1 MKQINPLYLLASLVV
16 VLFVML
22 FLLSG
27 IKSDLNIA
35 KSELDKTNA
44 IANDLVSLKKSWG
57 DKKRSKATLLK
68 ILNNSRVK
76 NSGVEYTVNKSKVV
90 IEAKNVKSREF
101 SYLLN
106 KLFNATLNVT
116 SMKVRSLDK
125 YHVSLYVEV
134 SL

>member
-16 VLFVML
+16 VLFVTL

-76 NSGVEYTVNKSKVV
+76 NSGVEYRVSKSKVV
-90 IEAKNVKSREF
+90 IEAKNVASREF

-106 KLFNATLNVT
+106 KLFNAPLNVT
-116 SMKVRSLDK
+116 SMKVRSLDR